1 MAIGLDSTKAGN
13 RPSHDAIDSTSGPA
27 DESAETKQERLDQD
41 AMDGAKRAENRIH
54 DDEVKNPGTSIFTK

>member
-13 RPSHDAIDSTSGPA
+13 RPSHDAIDSTNGPA
-27 DESAETKQERLDQD
+27 DVSAETKQERLDQD
-41 AMDGAKRAENRIH
+41 AMDGAKRAQDRIH